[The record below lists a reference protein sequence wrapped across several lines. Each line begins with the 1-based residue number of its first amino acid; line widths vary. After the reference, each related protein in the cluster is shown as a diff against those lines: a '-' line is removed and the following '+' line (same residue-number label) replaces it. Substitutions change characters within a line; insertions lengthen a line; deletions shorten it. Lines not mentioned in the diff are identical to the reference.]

1 MTRKKEPKALTA
13 PKIGRPV
20 VFETHE
26 DLENAIDGYF
36 EAFSA
41 EGRPLTVLG
50 MCVHI
55 GICRDTLIEY
65 GKKSVEFSDTVK
77 KAKGIIEA
85 YAEECLFTNKNTAG
99 IIFNLKNNFGWKDKR
114 EIGLNSRNLN
124 LDIDSDTDDPK
135 ELSRLYSEMINDDGE
150 GEG

>member
-1 MTRKKEPKALTA
+1 MAKKKEPAPKISA

-36 EAFSA
+36 EAYST

-65 GKKSVEFSDTVK
+65 GKKSLEFSDTVK

-124 LDIDSDTDDPK
+124 IDADIGSTDDPK
-135 ELSRLYSEMINDDGE
+135 ELSRLYSEMIKGDDE
-150 GEG
+150 

>member
-1 MTRKKEPKALTA
+1 MAKKKEPKALKA

-20 VFETHE
+20 VFKTHE
-26 DLENAIDGYF
+26 DLENAIDDYF

-50 MCVHI
+50 MCVNI
-55 GICRDTLIEY
+55 GITRETLGQY
-65 GKKSVEFSDTVK
+65 AGKSVEFSDTIK

-124 LDIDSDTDDPK
+124 MDIDSDTDDPK
-135 ELSRLYSEMINDDGE
+135 ELSRLYSEMIKDDGE
-150 GEG
+150 GE